1 VGLGK
6 TIEAGIVLAQRW
18 AERKRRILLIVPATL
33 RKQWQQELEEKF
45 FLSALVMDSVSFN
58 RIVNSGQ
65 SNPFIQD
72 DKIIICSYHF
82 ASAKAQSIQGV
93 PWDIVCID
101 EAHRLRNVYLPQSRM
116 ARRIA
121 DSIAPAHKL
130 LLTATPLQNSLM
142 ELYGLVSI
150 IDEHVFG
157 DAASF
162 RDQFVKAGSENER
175 NSQLRSRLLPVCI
188 RTLRK
193 QVLGYISYTN
203 RIPITQDFTPSDDE
217 QQLYESVS
225 TFLQRDNLI
234 SLPASQRQ
242 LITLVLRKL
251 LASSTF
257 AIAGT
262 LQGLVARLRVMK
274 RELAAQRKRLFD
286 AQDEIDSRRDELIA
300 SIEVQLDQ
308 KKTISH
314 VFTIRWRLGA

>member
-1 VGLGK
+1 MLTLKGAGGSIENLSRSLSNARVDLNPHQVDAALFALRSPLSKGAILADEVGLGK

-45 FLSALVMDSVSFN
+45 FLPALVMDSVSFN
-58 RIVNSGQ
+58 RIVNAGQ

-101 EAHRLRNVYLPQSRM
+101 EAHRLRNVYRPQSRM

-188 RTLRK
+188 RTIRK
-193 QVLGYISYTN
+193 QVLG
-203 RIPITQDFTPSDDE
+203 
-217 QQLYESVS
+217 
-225 TFLQRDNLI
+225 
-234 SLPASQRQ
+234 PA
-242 LITLVLRKL
+242 
-251 LASSTF
+251 
-257 AIAGT
+257 
-262 LQGLVARLRVMK
+262 
-274 RELAAQRKRLFD
+274 
-286 AQDEIDSRRDELIA
+286 
-300 SIEVQLDQ
+300 
-308 KKTISH
+308 
-314 VFTIRWRLGA
+314 